1 MRQRSILNRLKT
13 FMSAILAGVCISLGG
28 AVYLSLDN
36 KIVGSILF
44 AVGLFVICTMG
55 LNLFTGKVCYVFDNK
70 PDYVIDVII
79 IWLGNL
85 AGTFLSARLQLLT
98 RYGTNL
104 SDKAKG
110 ICGTKLGDNLL
121 SIFILAV
128 FCNIMIYIGVEG
140 YKSIKHEIGKYISL
154 FLGVVIFILCGFE
167 HCIAN
172 MYYYTMAD
180 VWSINSLFY
189 LIVMTIGNAVGGIIF
204 PLIRRFIKASE

>member
-44 AVGLFVICTMG
+44 TVGLFVICTMG

-110 ICGTKLGDNLL
+110 ICETKLGDNLL

-180 VWSINSLFY
+180 VWSINSPVSYTHLT
-189 LIVMTIGNAVGGIIF
+189 LPT
-204 PLIRRFIKASE
+204 KA

>member
-44 AVGLFVICTMG
+44 TVGLFVICTMG

-110 ICGTKLGDNLL
+110 ICETKLGDNLL

>member
-1 MRQRSILNRLKT
+1 
-13 FMSAILAGVCISLGG
+13 MSAILAGVCISLGG

-44 AVGLFVICTMG
+44 TVGLFVICTMG

-110 ICGTKLGDNLL
+110 ICETKLGDNLL

>member
-1 MRQRSILNRLKT
+1 
-13 FMSAILAGVCISLGG
+13 MSAILAGVCISLGG

-44 AVGLFVICTMG
+44 TVGLFVICTMG

>member
-110 ICGTKLGDNLL
+110 ICETKLGDNLL

>member
-1 MRQRSILNRLKT
+1 MADRN
-13 FMSAILAGVCISLGG
+13 
-28 AVYLSLDN
+28 
-36 KIVGSILF
+36 
-44 AVGLFVICTMG
+44 
-55 LNLFTGKVCYVFDNK
+55 
-70 PDYVIDVII
+70 DYVIDVII

-110 ICGTKLGDNLL
+110 ICETKLGDNLL

-154 FLGVVIFILCGFE
+154 CLGVVIFILCGFE

>member
-1 MRQRSILNRLKT
+1 
-13 FMSAILAGVCISLGG
+13 MSAILAGVCISLGG

>member
-1 MRQRSILNRLKT
+1 
-13 FMSAILAGVCISLGG
+13 MSAILAGVCISLGG

-110 ICGTKLGDNLL
+110 ICETKLGDNLL

>member
-128 FCNIMIYIGVEG
+128 FCNIMIYIGVEV